1 VRKSVLLFASMALTV
16 LLVCGLALAAT
27 ITCRGTASCFGTNR
41 ADTMT
46 GTSADNNMFGKGGD
60 DTMRGRGGADY
71 VRGDQGADVLRG
83 GGAGDTTLWG
93 GGFAAGGDY
102 DDRSDDVV
110 RGGSG
115 PDTIIGGFSR
125 SGVDVLYGDKDNDVV
140 NAAQRSARGVRVT
153 KEIIDCGPGRDTVY
167 FDRGKDVAAKDCE
180 IRREGTASS
189 ARLAITAI
197 GADGPGREAAPL
209 SGAEAP

>member
-1 VRKSVLLFASMALTV
+1 LRKSVLLFASMVLMV
-16 LLVCGLALAAT
+16 LLACGLVLAAT
-27 ITCRGTASCFGTNR
+27 ITCRGTTSCFGTNR

-46 GTSADNNMFGKGGD
+46 GTRADNNMFGLAGND
-60 DTMRGRGGADY
+60 AMRGRGGADY
-71 VRGDQGADVLRG
+71 VRGDQGADLIHG
-83 GGAGDTTLWG
+83 GGAGDTTVWG
-93 GGFAAGGDY
+93 GGFDNGGNF

-115 PDTIIGGFSR
+115 PDTVIGGFAK
-125 SGVDVLYGDKDNDVV
+125 SGVDVLYGGKDNDVV

-153 KEIIDCGPGRDTVY
+153 KEIVDCGPGRDTVY

-180 IRREGTASS
+180 IRRKGTASS

-197 GADGPGREAAPL
+197 GGDGSGREAAPL
-209 SGAEAP
+209 SEAEVP